1 MFHAGF
7 SSGHRGEHDT
17 GAKEPWVCSMGHLMG
32 LFDAPFLDIP
42 PTGRLCFVRYC
53 EFSQVD
59 LSTQKIVHQCI
70 HIDILNIMHQAGVYP
85 LPDATGVMLPMT
97 PGPRTHDG
105 IVKDPQPE
113 AETEK
118 TLDLLERMIADL
130 TKCNE
135 IAKASGNKDQ
145 GCPPELLA

>member
-1 MFHAGF
+1 
-7 SSGHRGEHDT
+7 
-17 GAKEPWVCSMGHLMG
+17 
-32 LFDAPFLDIP
+32 
-42 PTGRLCFVRYC
+42 
-53 EFSQVD
+53 
-59 LSTQKIVHQCI
+59 
-70 HIDILNIMHQAGVYP
+70 
-85 LPDATGVMLPMT
+85 MLPMT

-105 IVKDPQPE
+105 IVNDPQPE

-130 TKCNE
+130 CKCNE